1 MNKIY
6 LTRKEEKTKI
16 ESHKQQPTKNL
27 IVVKCKLTVAGKEVI
42 LSKISWKP
50 PRATMTSWS
59 TMPSTIISR

>member
-1 MNKIY
+1 MNKSY
-6 LTRKEEKTKI
+6 LSRKEEKTKI
-16 ESHKQQPTKNL
+16 ELNKQS
-27 IVVKCKLTVAGKEVI
+27 IIVKCKLTVAGKEVI